1 VGGISDTSSCPHYAD
16 LHIHST
22 YSDGTLTPCEIV
34 NICEG
39 LHLRV
44 ISIADHDTVDGIQ
57 ETIDCAQGRIDVI
70 PAIEMSSNIGSC
82 DIHILGYFIDIH
94 NDELLSYCEE
104 FRTHRMKRVKRIIS
118 KLSRDGIKLE
128 FEQIKVAANSC
139 SLGRPHIAE
148 VLVENGHARSI
159 NDAFN
164 KYLGFNAPYYE
175 PKKAIKPRAVI
186 KKVLK
191 SNGIP
196 VIAHPGTIGDE
207 QIIYQLIMDGCQGI
221 EVWHPDHTHRCRQK
235 LTEIAMKNG
244 LLMTGGSDCHGRRGK
259 NGYQIGMTGCM
270 KEHVVELRKQKKNK
284 ARDGYKQ
291 SN

>member
-1 VGGISDTSSCPHYAD
+1 MGGTSNTILNPRYAD

-22 YSDGTLTPCEIV
+22 YSDGTLTPREIV
-34 NICEG
+34 SICEERR
-39 LHLRV
+39 LRV
-44 ISIADHDTVDGIQ
+44 IAIADHDTVDGVE
-57 ETIDCAQGRIDVI
+57 ETIDFAQGQIDVV
-70 PAIEMSSNIGSC
+70 PAIEMSSNIGSF
-82 DIHILGYFIDIH
+82 DIHILGYYIDTH
-94 NDELLSYCEE
+94 DDELLTYCES
-104 FRTHRMKRVKRIIS
+104 FRTHRMKRVKRIIN
-118 KLSRDGIKLE
+118 KLSKSGIRLE
-128 FEQIKVAANSC
+128 FEQIKATASSC

-175 PKKAIKPRAVI
+175 PKKAVKSQVVI
-186 KKVLK
+186 RKIVK

-196 VIAHPGTIGDE
+196 VIAHPGTINNE

-270 KEHVVELRKQKKNK
+270 KEHVMELKNHT
-284 ARDGYKQ
+284 Q
-291 SN
+291 NSEL

>member
-1 VGGISDTSSCPHYAD
+1 MGGTSNITLSPHYAD

-34 NICEG
+34 SICKELK
-39 LHLRV
+39 LHV
-44 ISIADHDTVDGIQ
+44 ISIADHDTVAGVE
-57 ETIDCAQGRIDVI
+57 ETIDFAQGQIDVI
-70 PAIEMSSNIGSC
+70 PAIEMSSSIGSF
-82 DIHILGYFIDIH
+82 DIHILGYYVDTH
-94 NDELLSYCEE
+94 NDELLTYCED
-104 FRTHRMKRVKRIIS
+104 FRTHRMKRVKRIIN
-118 KLSRDGIKLE
+118 KLSKSGIRLE
-128 FEQIKVAANSC
+128 FEQIKMAASCC

-175 PKKAIKPRAVI
+175 PKKAVRPQVVI
-186 KKVLK
+186 RKIVK

-196 VIAHPGTIGDE
+196 VIAHPGTINDD
-207 QIIYQLIMDGCQGI
+207 QVIYQLILDGCQGI

-259 NGYQIGMTGCM
+259 NGYQIGVTGCM
-270 KEHVVELRKQKKNK
+270 KEHVVELKKHKRNK
-284 ARDGYKQ
+284 AR
-291 SN
+291 

>member
-1 VGGISDTSSCPHYAD
+1 LGGTSNTTASPYYAD

-22 YSDGTLTPCEIV
+22 YSDGTLTPREIV
-34 NICEG
+34 SICRG
-39 LHLRV
+39 LELQV
-44 ISIADHDTVDGIQ
+44 ISIADHDTVAGVD
-57 ETIDCAQGRIDVI
+57 ETIDIAQGQIDVI
-70 PAIEMSSNIGSC
+70 PAIEMSSSIGSF
-82 DIHILGYFIDIH
+82 DIHILGYYIDTQ
-94 NDELLSYCEE
+94 NDELLTYCED
-104 FRTHRMKRVKRIIS
+104 FRTHRMKRVKRIID
-118 KLSRDGIKLE
+118 KLSRNGIKLE
-128 FEQIKVAANSC
+128 FEQIKAAASSC

-175 PKKAIKPRAVI
+175 PKKAVKPKSVI
-186 KKVLK
+186 KKIVK

-196 VIAHPGTIGDE
+196 VIAHPGTINDE
-207 QIIYQLIMDGCQGI
+207 QLIYQLIMDGCQGI
-221 EVWHPDHTHRCRQK
+221 EVWHPDHTHRCREK

-270 KEHVVELRKQKKNK
+270 EEHVTELRKHKDK
-284 ARDGYKQ
+284 AG
-291 SN
+291 